1 MMLIKL
7 SWRNIWRNKKRS
19 IITIIAIVIAVFLA
33 VVMRSLQL
41 GVYDNMIQNIVGSY
55 SGHIQIHSN
64 GYWKEQ
70 TIDNAFEYNDSLIEK
85 IEIIQDVDHT
95 TKRLQSGC
103 LSSFKDLIL
112 CEHHDCF
119 RYVFLK
125 LLQTEQFEKIFQ
137 FGPWV

>member
-7 SWRNIWRNKKRS
+7 AWRNIWRNKKRS
-19 IITIIAIVIAVFLA
+19 IITITAIVIAVFLA

-41 GVYDNMIQNIVGSY
+41 GMYDNMIQNIVGSY

-64 GYWKEQ
+64 GYWEEQ

-85 IEIIQDVDHT
+85 IEINQEVDHT

-103 LSSFKDLIL
+103 LSSYKDLSK
-112 CEHHDCF
+112 F
-119 RYVFLK
+119 VFVM
-125 LLQTEQFEKIFQ
+125 E
-137 FGPWV
+137 